1 MLNKKLYLY
10 LPILIFI
17 MAIDTVFIFWDKT
30 GTREEL
36 HAQFIVDEPLHTMV
50 QQDNFIEEHQSMIA
64 TEKNSFIGF
73 KKWDTEN
80 QEVTIS

>member
-36 HAQFIVDEPLHTMV
+36 HAQFIGD
-50 QQDNFIEEHQSMIA
+50 
-64 TEKNSFIGF
+64 
-73 KKWDTEN
+73 
-80 QEVTIS
+80 